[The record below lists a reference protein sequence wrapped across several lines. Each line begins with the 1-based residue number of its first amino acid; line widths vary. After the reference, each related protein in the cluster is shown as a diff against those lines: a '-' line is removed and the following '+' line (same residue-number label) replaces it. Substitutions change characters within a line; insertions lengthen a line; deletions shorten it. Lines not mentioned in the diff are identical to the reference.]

1 MSCESRQHE
10 IPRCIGKLLG
20 MSKREV
26 NKYVVPIDPKI
37 HPKEDKYVP
46 AIFHEIR
53 RAKKEEGII
62 LVAEDILLMRKEGWF
77 RA

>member
-1 MSCESRQHE
+1 MSCESRQHLV
-10 IPRCIGKLLG
+10 PRCIGKVLG
-20 MSKREV
+20 MSRREV
-26 NKYVVPIDPKI
+26 NKYVIFIDPKI

-46 AIFHEIR
+46 AIFQEIK

-62 LVAEDILLMRKEGWF
+62 LVAEDILKMRKEGWF